1 MSDDAESE
9 TTETFTA
16 DETADETVAA
26 PRPRRARPK
35 PAPEVE
41 ESGSSQ
47 RLMLVALVV
56 AALAVIGA
64 GGYYWYSH
72 RSSSSSSSSSSYS
85 EQETKDAKAEVCKA
99 SVSVFRGVARNTH
112 LQNPVQNDPIGSLA
126 VAANARLALSA
137 GGAYLRGRLAELP
150 ATPQDLDKAVRGLA
164 DTLEGLGISYLA
176 GEPNEAR
183 EALRQDLESRI
194 KTVGEIC
201 K

>member
-9 TTETFTA
+9 ATEEFES
-16 DETADETVAA
+16 DPPVRRRRA
-26 PRPRRARPK
+26 PRPRPEPEA
-35 PAPEVE
+35 PASTGP
-41 ESGSSQ
+41 S
-47 RLMLVALVV
+47 LPMLIALVV
-56 AALAVIGA
+56 TALAVLGA

-72 RSSSSSSSSSSYS
+72 SSSSDSAGSSGSYS
-85 EQETKDAKAEVCKA
+85 EQESKDAKTDLCKA
-99 SVSVFRGVARNTH
+99 SVSVFKAVARNTH

-126 VAANARLALSA
+126 VAANARLALAA
-137 GGAYLRGRLAELP
+137 GGGYLRSRLADEP
-150 ATPQDLDKAVRGLA
+150 ATPEDLKKAVAGLA

-183 EALRQDLESRI
+183 DSLRQDLESRI